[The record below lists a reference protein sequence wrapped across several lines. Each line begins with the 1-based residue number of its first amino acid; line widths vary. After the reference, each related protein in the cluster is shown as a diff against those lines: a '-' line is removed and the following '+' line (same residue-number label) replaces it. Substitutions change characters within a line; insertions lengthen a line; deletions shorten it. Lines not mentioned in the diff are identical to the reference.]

1 MRAMILAAGR
11 GERMRP
17 LTDTLPKPLLQ
28 VGGKPLIVW
37 QIERLLSAGISDI
50 VINHA
55 WLGEV
60 LVQTLGS
67 GSDLAERWKIDN
79 PHNVQLQLHYSAEV
93 IALETAGGIATA
105 LPLLSTAG
113 EAFAVVN
120 GDVWC
125 DFPLSRL
132 PGIAAQM
139 QASQLQSWSV
149 MVANPSHHPTGDFAV
164 ENGHLVNLGTASQ
177 ASFTFSG
184 IGVYSP
190 KLFATTLPGKP
201 AKLAPLLRGAATTK
215 SAGAEIHYGAWH
227 DIGTVERLAQLDA
240 QLRLPKES

>member
-28 VGGKPLIVW
+28 VGAKPLIVW
-37 QIERLLSAGISDI
+37 QIERLLVAGIADI

-55 WLGEV
+55 WLGDI
-60 LVQTLGS
+60 LVNTLGD
-67 GSDLAERWKIDN
+67 GSTLVEHWKLRN
-79 PHNVQLQLHYSAEV
+79 PCKLPLRLHYSAEQ

-132 PGIAAQM
+132 CSIAGHGQCWSPTHRNTPAVI
-139 QASQLQSWSV
+139 LQST
-149 MVANPSHHPTGDFAV
+149 TG
-164 ENGHLVNLGTASQ
+164 
-177 ASFTFSG
+177 
-184 IGVYSP
+184 I
-190 KLFATTLPGKP
+190 
-201 AKLAPLLRGAATTK
+201 
-215 SAGAEIHYGAWH
+215 
-227 DIGTVERLAQLDA
+227 
-240 QLRLPKES
+240 